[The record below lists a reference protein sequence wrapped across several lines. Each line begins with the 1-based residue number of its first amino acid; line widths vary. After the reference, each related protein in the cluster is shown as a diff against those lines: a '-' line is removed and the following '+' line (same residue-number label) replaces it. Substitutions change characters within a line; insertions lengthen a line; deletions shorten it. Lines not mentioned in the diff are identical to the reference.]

1 MKRIP
6 LVATLLLTLSGC
18 ITVQSL
24 PNPTMDIF
32 TFTFSTASEMQAFV
46 EKERQRFDRRQAPY
60 KRICIQWNEAVTV
73 PDFVRVVQDGM
84 TRRGVAT
91 QVYQPGT
98 MPRDCVTFIYAA
110 TRAWEKDRAYLNYAT
125 MALQKEGRT
134 LASVAYEPRVMDRWA
149 STDAKLIFLVDQLLF
164 ALQPPAVAP

>member
-1 MKRIP
+1 MTRFP
-6 LVATLLLTLSGC
+6 VVALTLLALSGC

-60 KRICIQWNEAVTV
+60 SRICIQWNDKVTV
-73 PDFVRVVQDGM
+73 PDFVRVVQDSM
-84 TRRGVAT
+84 TRRGVET
-91 QVYQPGT
+91 QVYQPGSV
-98 MPRDCVTFIYAA
+98 PADCVTFLYAA
-110 TRAWEKDRAYLNYAT
+110 TRVWEKDNAYLNYAT
-125 MALQKEGRT
+125 MALQKEGHV

-149 STDAKLIFLVDQLLF
+149 STEAKLVFLVDQLLF
-164 ALQPPAVAP
+164 ALRSPAVAP